1 MTTTES
7 PAIARTQR
15 AAAVITEVTSPTVLA
30 PALLI
35 VVALHTEIT
44 QHRGALWWGLL
55 AAVFVGALPLAFLKL
70 GARLG
75 RWDDHHV
82 RRRELRAVPLT
93 FAACSVALGI
103 ELLVG
108 GHAPRAITALVVAML
123 AGLISV
129 LVVSQWWKVSIHAA
143 VAGGTAIILAAVF
156 GTPGLI
162 IGAVVVTCAG
172 WSRVASR
179 DHTAAQVLIGA
190 VMGATAALLY
200 LPLR

>member
-55 AAVFVGALPLAFLKL
+55 AAVFVGALPLAFLRL
-70 GARLG
+70 GVRRG

-103 ELLVG
+103 VLLVG

-123 AGLISV
+123 AGLMSV
-129 LVVSQWWKVSIHAA
+129 LAVSHWWKVSIHSA

-162 IGAVVVTCAG
+162 IGPIVVLCAG

-179 DHTAAQVLIGA
+179 DHTIAQVLIGA
-190 VMGATAALLY
+190 IMGATAALLY
-200 LPLR
+200 LPVR